1 MQPAGVAQRVMAAP
15 CTCAEGARHASFA
28 RLDLPTGLHARL
40 RTAARLCFM
49 QRMRLAFVTVAASL
63 ALFGCKKDS
72 PTPPAAGGET
82 PKADKPLVVGLVT
95 DVGGRGDQSFND
107 SALRGLETWAAGAR
121 FVGGSYEKLPGAARD
136 LTIPPELK
144 GRVTPLPVKPLVV
157 QSKAQ
162 EDYQPNLQLLVDQGA
177 GLTIGVGFMLE
188 NAVEA
193 VAKANPDAKFLLI
206 DSPIL
211 DAKGAPQTLPNVRTV
226 VFREEE
232 GSYLV
237 GALAGLVAK
246 EKVGFVGGMEIPL
259 IKKFEAGFRAGVKTT
274 NPRATV
280 LVQYTG
286 SFDNVAAGKQVA
298 QDLLAKGCEV
308 IFQAAGSDGNGVI
321 QAVKEAREAK
331 KDVYVI
337 GVDSDQSHLAPDAVL
352 TSMMKRVDL
361 AVYSAVADL
370 AAGRF
375 TAKDEVMGLKEGGVT
390 YAPVTVGLTD
400 KDAVL
405 AKVEALRAKV
415 VAGEVKVPS
424 NPADVDAFTPP

>member
-1 MQPAGVAQRVMAAP
+1 
-15 CTCAEGARHASFA
+15 
-28 RLDLPTGLHARL
+28 
-40 RTAARLCFM
+40 
-49 QRMRLAFVTVAASL
+49 MRLVLVATAASL
-63 ALFGCKKDS
+63 CLLACKKDS
-72 PTPPAAGGET
+72 KPEGTPGDAP
-82 PKADKPLVVGLVT
+82 PADKPLVVGLVT

-121 FVGGSYEKLPGAARD
+121 FVGGAYEKLPGPARD
-136 LTIPPELK
+136 TTIPAELK
-144 GRVTPLPVKPLVV
+144 GRITPLHVKPLVV

-177 GLTIGVGFMLE
+177 GLTVGVGFMLE

-193 VAKANPDAKFLLI
+193 VAKANPQSKFLLI
-206 DSPIL
+206 DSPIM
-211 DAKGAPQTLPNVRTV
+211 DAKGAPVTLPNVRTI

-259 IKKFEAGFRAGVKTT
+259 IKKFEAGYRAGVKTT
-274 NPRATV
+274 NPKAQV

-298 QDLLAKGCEV
+298 QDLIAKGCEV
-308 IFQAAGSDGNGVI
+308 IFQAAGSDGNGAI
-321 QAVKEAREAK
+321 QAVKEAREAGK
-331 KDVYVI
+331 SVYVI

-361 AVYSAVADL
+361 AVYQAVKDLSA
-370 AAGRF
+370 GSF

-390 YAPVTVGLTD
+390 YAPVTVGLAD

-424 NPADVDAFTPP
+424 NPAEVDAFTPP

>member
-1 MQPAGVAQRVMAAP
+1 MR
-15 CTCAEGARHASFA
+15 FA
-28 RLDLPTGLHARL
+28 
-40 RTAARLCFM
+40 
-49 QRMRLAFVTVAASL
+49 LALAAASL
-63 ALFGCKKDS
+63 ALVACKKDS
-72 PTPPAAGGET
+72 PAPASAGGE
-82 PKADKPLVVGLVT
+82 APLAATSLVIGLVT

-121 FVGGSYEKLPGAARD
+121 FVSGGYEKLPSAARE
-136 LTIPPELK
+136 LTIPQELRA
-144 GRVTPLPVKPLVV
+144 RVTPLAVKPLVV

-177 GLTIGVGFMLE
+177 SLTVGVGFMLE

-193 VAKANPDAKFLLI
+193 VAQANPDAKFLLI
-206 DSPIL
+206 DSPLL
-211 DAKGAPQTLPNVRTV
+211 DARGAPRALPNVRTV

-232 GSYLV
+232 GSFLV

-259 IKKFEAGFRAGVKTT
+259 IKKFEAGYRAGVKTT
-274 NPRATV
+274 NPKATV

-286 SFDNVAAGKQVA
+286 TFDNVAAGKQVA
-298 QDLLAKGCEV
+298 QDLVAKGCEV

-331 KDVYVI
+331 KNVFVI
-337 GVDSDQSHLAPDAVL
+337 GVDSDQSHLAPEAVL
-352 TSMMKRVDL
+352 TSMVKRVDL
-361 AVYSAVADL
+361 AVYSAIADL

-375 TAKDEVMGLKEGGVT
+375 TARDEVMGLKEGGVS
-390 YAPVTVGLTD
+390 YAPVTVGLAD
-400 KDAVL
+400 KDALL

-415 VAGEVKVPS
+415 VAGEVKVPT
-424 NPADVDAFTPP
+424 NPADLDAFTAP